1 MNLVRRVLRRLGERR
16 MREPAC
22 REETASGKIAP
33 EHGTLPDLLAEQL
46 AASTVV
52 DLARY
57 RALRAPD
64 RGRE

>member
-16 MREPAC
+16 MREPAR
-22 REETASGKIAP
+22 REEMVPGEVAP
-33 EHGTLPDLLAEQL
+33 ERGTVPDLLAEQL

-52 DLARY
+52 DLASY